1 MSLKVV
7 NRYGTSGPR
16 RVAAAFVFAVLV
28 SLASLPPAT
37 AQHAALGFDLDQLIA
52 SSGAGPDPG
61 TGDLQVRLRWAVETA
76 IPRQWRES
84 VPVVWSVAEV
94 GDGQLALAYYDGRI
108 ILSPRLMSRSAEE
121 VLFTVAH
128 EMGHQIAY
136 ALISPRAGM
145 PPQGFV
151 DIAPPYNDVREGW
164 ADCVARAWTGS
175 RLRTLS
181 EPSPCNTEMALYVEG
196 LLADPATLGAVRIVP
211 PALRPAPAPA
221 SAPPA
226 VEPVE
231 PVEPDPDP
239 APGVALQ
246 PPEPAPADDLRE
258 PADRPAA
265 GPAGPVIIVLVLV
278 IALLIPLAAGYRLVA
293 RRNPRLLEWAVS
305 TRKARQSD
313 R

>member
-1 MSLKVV
+1 MSRKVV
-7 NRYGTSGPR
+7 SRHGTPGVR
-16 RVAAAFVFAVLV
+16 RVAAALAFAVVL
-28 SLASLPPAT
+28 SLAALPPAA
-37 AQHAALGFDLDQLIA
+37 AQHAALGFDLERLIA

-61 TGDLQVRLRWAVETA
+61 TGDLQARLRWAVEAA

-84 VPVVWSVAEV
+84 VPVVWSVAEM
-94 GDGQLALAYYDGRI
+94 GGGQLALAYYDGRI
-108 ILSPRLMSRSAEE
+108 VLSPRLMARSAEE

-136 ALISPRAGM
+136 ALVSPRAGM

-196 LLADPATLGAVRIVP
+196 LLADPSTLGAVRVVP

-221 SAPPA
+221 PDPA
-226 VEPVE
+226 PVE
-231 PVEPDPDP
+231 PEEPDPDP
-239 APGVALQ
+239 APGIALQ

-258 PADRPAA
+258 PAERPAA

-278 IALLIPLAAGYRLVA
+278 LAVLVLVAAGYRLVA
-293 RRNPRLLEWAVS
+293 RRNPRLLEWAVN
-305 TRKARQSD
+305 TRKTKGGD